1 MARQGQQLSPLPKQ
15 ASIPSQE
22 EEPACPALT
31 TTTTFPAITQVNT
44 LTCNSLITYF
54 QNKVACFNA
63 GRLHEFHNEWM
74 FITSDA
80 EILDMVLGQKLEFSL
95 KPFQLFLP
103 KERTYDHIQTQ
114 AVEIEI
120 ESLLKKGV
128 VVFTEHEKG
137 EYNSPIFTTAKKDG
151 SARIISNL

>member
-1 MARQGQQLSPLPKQ
+1 MARQGQQLSSLPKQ

-31 TTTTFPAITQVNT
+31 TTMTFPAITQVNT
-44 LTCNSLITYF
+44 STCNSLITYF

-63 GRLHEFHNEWM
+63 GRLREFHNEWM

-95 KPFQLFLP
+95 KPFQLFVP

-114 AVEIEI
+114 AEIET
-120 ESLLKKGV
+120 LLKKGV
-128 VVFTEHEKG
+128 VVLTEHEKG
-137 EYNSPIFTTAKKDG
+137 EY
-151 SARIISNL
+151 ISLFLQQQKRMGQQE